1 MVEFAIVFVI
11 LMIIFGGIIDVGRSI
26 YMYMNIN
33 LLAQESAR
41 LGSLGHDDEYLL
53 TYIEDNFKLGDYAD
67 VVVAINPDDELRES
81 GDNLKIE
88 IEYEINYFMPG
99 VGYVL
104 PESIGSDATIRVE

>member
-1 MVEFAIVFVI
+1 MLYVYASNLETIFPLVF
-11 LMIIFGGIIDVGRSI
+11 LSSRWFYER
-26 YMYMNIN
+26 
-33 LLAQESAR
+33 LLKGAMPEKRRQ
-41 LGSLGHDDEYLL
+41 
-53 TYIEDNFKLGDYAD
+53 DNFKLGDYAD